1 MQSNKGNGV
10 LEDFP
15 GRFLL
20 SLEQEVCKV
29 AVFCHCENTNDKSV
43 LLISPSWF
51 CQKILRGSR
60 KF

>member
-29 AVFCHCENTNDKSV
+29 AVFCHCENTNDKERIRDVALFMMGKLSK
-43 LLISPSWF
+43 LL
-51 CQKILRGSR
+51 
-60 KF
+60 